1 MQMNIQTSPCT
12 LVRAIKVLD
21 YFIGE
26 KDGQA
31 LVKDIIN
38 GEVFN
43 AWLSDIRSFK
53 YQGEELLLITGEV

>member
-1 MQMNIQTSPCT
+1 MNTHANPCT
-12 LVRAIKVLD
+12 LVRTIKVLD

-26 KDGQA
+26 KNGQA

-43 AWLSDIRSFK
+43 TWLSDIKRYT
-53 YQGEELLLITGEV
+53 YQGEELLLITGEVQ

>member
-1 MQMNIQTSPCT
+1 MPTNPCT
-12 LVRAIKVLD
+12 LVRTIKVLD

-38 GEVFN
+38 GQAFN
-43 AWLSDIRSFK
+43 AWLSDIRRFK
-53 YQGEELLLITGEV
+53 YRGEELLLITGEVQ

>member
-1 MQMNIQTSPCT
+1 MPTNPCT
-12 LVRAIKVLD
+12 LVRTIKVLD

-38 GEVFN
+38 GQVFN
-43 AWLSDIRSFK
+43 AWLSDIRRFK
-53 YQGEELLLITGEV
+53 YRGEELLLIMGEVQ